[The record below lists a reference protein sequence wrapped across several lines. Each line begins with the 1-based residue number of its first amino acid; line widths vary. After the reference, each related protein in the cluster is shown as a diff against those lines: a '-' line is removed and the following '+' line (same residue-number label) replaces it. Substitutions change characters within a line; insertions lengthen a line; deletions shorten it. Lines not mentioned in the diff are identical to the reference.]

1 MSMVQ
6 DDDLRKK
13 RVEQLREVIMELH
26 AGKTVDEVKA
36 KFKDVIQGVT
46 AQEISAMEQSLIEQ
60 GIPVEEV
67 QRLCDV
73 HASVFA
79 DALEL
84 QPDPKAAPG
93 HPMQVFMEEN
103 RALERVMEEKV
114 EPALKAFREG
124 AASAMEFLDDFNLL
138 FDVDKHYKR
147 KEEGLFPL
155 LEKYGVYGPTKVM
168 WGVDDEIRASLK
180 EARAKLLAFDGTE
193 GARADVAAAVEKALR
208 GIKEMIFK
216 EEKIFLPMADQ
227 HFKPEE
233 WRDIAL
239 ASREIGYCLVEPDA
253 AIEWIARFG
262 AEGEGASLATAGD
275 VIHLPT
281 GALTVS
287 QLELM
292 LNSLPIDI
300 TFVDEND
307 TVRYFSASR
316 ERIFTR
322 PKTIIGRKVQNCHPP
337 TSVHVV
343 EQILESFRRGER
355 DVADFW
361 IHMGPKFVYIRYF
374 AVRDAAG
381 EYRCP
386 LEVSQEISGIK
397 ALEGE
402 KRLLDW

>member
-147 KEEGLFPL
+147 KEEVLFPL

-168 WGVDDEIRASLK
+168 WGVDDEIRAS
-180 EARAKLLAFDGTE
+180 
-193 GARADVAAAVEKALR
+193 
-208 GIKEMIFK
+208 
-216 EEKIFLPMADQ
+216 
-227 HFKPEE
+227 
-233 WRDIAL
+233 
-239 ASREIGYCLVEPDA
+239 
-253 AIEWIARFG
+253 
-262 AEGEGASLATAGD
+262 
-275 VIHLPT
+275 
-281 GALTVS
+281 
-287 QLELM
+287 
-292 LNSLPIDI
+292 
-300 TFVDEND
+300 
-307 TVRYFSASR
+307 
-316 ERIFTR
+316 
-322 PKTIIGRKVQNCHPP
+322 
-337 TSVHVV
+337 
-343 EQILESFRRGER
+343 
-355 DVADFW
+355 
-361 IHMGPKFVYIRYF
+361 
-374 AVRDAAG
+374 
-381 EYRCP
+381 
-386 LEVSQEISGIK
+386 
-397 ALEGE
+397 
-402 KRLLDW
+402 